1 MINFKI
7 VLYNNLNIVIIELF
21 KLILYFR
28 IILVQILRKKFF
40 KYYKNLIYLSTE
52 LNLISFEKKNLNCRL
67 YLQILFDFA
76 LNISFKI
83 FRKAQKL
90 NF

>member
-1 MINFKI
+1 LINFKI

-40 KYYKNLIYLSTE
+40 KYYKNLIYLSAE